1 MTGGHK
7 TRYQQIRKRELNRR
21 TFLQATG
28 GALAAASVFKT
39 GAWSA
44 AARQAD
50 GITIPNSGAQLPT
63 EDVTLRILNTVT
75 PAPYWDAFASAYSA
89 KHPNITV
96 ETDAFGIIEIQEA
109 VSLGLRNESVHDVF
123 YYNQVASVG
132 QAVAQGWLAP
142 LDDWIPNFEEWKAA
156 FPPNT
161 FREGVHMVD
170 GRLYILP
177 AITSRRATNLLLFN
191 RQLLEEAGYDPSTEP
206 LSVDEYRD
214 AARKITEQG
223 DGRVYGVIIETQPN
237 RMAVWVTDLAERAG
251 AVSVEGISPHTGEYV
266 YTADEYAAA
275 IEALMALK
283 ADGSL
288 FPESPARSLEA
299 WPRVPAG
306 NAAMVTA
313 GAWVVDLYNRESP
326 DFDFGVGVHP
336 VLDERTALPQSFS
349 AALVQEPY
357 CIYAGSDL
365 KAVAG
370 DTLGFLG
377 SLPGQKAWGTITG
390 GIGLPPIL
398 PEALELVRQQTNEQG
413 RRALEIT
420 EAMVVT
426 PSPIVRNPDVALV
439 RQEFQAISPNLGQVI
454 QAIFVGEVTDI
465 PAAMQDLKDRS
476 EAELDRAIAAA
487 RDRGAEVSRDD
498 WIFPNWDP
506 TRDYTQEDYDAL

>member
-1 MTGGHK
+1 MI
-7 TRYQQIRKRELNRR
+7 TRAAVRPITRR
-21 TFLQATG
+21 QFLRASG
-28 GALAAASVFKT
+28 GAIAAASLIGTNHPYVM
-39 GAWSA
+39 
-44 AARQAD
+44 ARQSD
-50 GITIPNSGAQLPT
+50 GMTIPDSGAQLP
-63 EDVTLRILNTVT
+63 EGDVRLRVVT
-75 PAPYWDAFASAYSA
+75 NPEAAPYWKTFASAYSA
-89 KHPNITV
+89 KHPNIDV
-96 ETDAFGIIEIQEA
+96 EVDALNVVEIQEA

-123 YYNQVASVG
+123 FYITGVTIP
-132 QAVAQGWLAP
+132 QAVPQGWLAP

-161 FREGVHMVD
+161 FLEGVHMVD
-170 GRLYILP
+170 GKLYTFTASSP
-177 AITSRRATNLLLFN
+177 KRAHNLLLFN

-237 RMAVWVTDLAERAG
+237 RMFEWITDLAERAG

-288 FPESPARSLEA
+288 FPESPPRAQQAWARL
-299 WPRVPAG
+299 PAG

-313 GAWVVDLYNRESP
+313 GAWVVDTYNRDAP
-326 DFDFGVGVHP
+326 DFDYGVGVHP
-336 VLDERTALPQSFS
+336 VLDKTNPLPKSYPPDR
-349 AALVQEPY
+349 LVEPY
-357 CIYAGSDL
+357 SIYAGSKVL
-365 KAVAG
+365 EVAG

-377 SLPGQKAWGTITG
+377 SLSGQEAWGTITG

-498 WIFPNWDP
+498 WVFPNWDP
-506 TRDYTQEDYDAL
+506 TRDYTQQDYDAL